1 MKAMGWFKD
10 VYENARDGFDFKLAG
25 LELDVTENILEIME
39 RQKISRSELAGKL
52 GVSKAAVSKLL
63 NNGSNMTLRTLLKI
77 TDALDCDVGIKMSL
91 RSAESSCVGCVKDE
105 GSFTCSYAPSRQAQK
120 IAYRIADDYTQCN
133 QGPLVSHG

>member
-10 VYENARDGFDFKLAG
+10 VYENARDSFDFKLAG

-77 TDALDCDVGIKMSL
+77 TEALDCDVGIQMSL

-105 GSFTCSYAPSRQAQK
+105 GGFAYSYAEERDKDELAFS
-120 IAYRIADDYTQCN
+120 
-133 QGPLVSHG
+133 GPGKGRGKRTARKK